1 MTARSLFKFAV
12 TLALAIAMAGAY
24 GVFSDAKASA
34 DSAASALGNNNSPA
48 TLTPATVLKKTRFAF
63 GDSGANL
70 PVGTFVLIDGTT
82 LTCPGTSGTCTYSG
96 SNWLQ
101 IDANATSNWTLL
113 TAVDG
118 TFIGV
123 GGPFLG
129 PVGTDFSANSWT
141 DARSGFPFGSH
152 TIQTFAYMRDS
163 TATARNYTFEYK
175 VFKP

>member
-34 DSAASALGNNNSPA
+34 DSAASALGNNNSPDTA
-48 TLTPATVLKKTRFAF
+48 TPATALKKTRFVF
-63 GDSGANL
+63 GDSGRSLA
-70 PVGTFVLIDGTT
+70 VGTFVLINGTT

-101 IDANATSNWTLL
+101 IDANATSNWALA

-118 TFIGV
+118 NLIGV
-123 GGPFLG
+123 GPFLG

-141 DARSGFPFGSH
+141 DAQSGISFGSH
-152 TIQTFAYMRDS
+152 TIQTFAFMRDN